1 MPGDASSRARPSM
14 ADVGR
19 RAEVSAQTVS
29 RFFTGGYVAPATRER
44 IESAIAALGY
54 RHNRVARN
62 LRVQSTDTI
71 GFLAMGP
78 LNYGNAELLTGVS
91 RAARA
96 TGLSLIT
103 ALLDTDP
110 GVPSSPEEV
119 RHAVDKLLSFQVDG
133 IIVGTPYEGL
143 DELLD
148 YIATSVP
155 VVTRS
160 EHDNASVDSTSA
172 DSFGAG
178 YLGTRHLLEL
188 GHRRILHLAGPRDRN
203 EAVERERG
211 YRAALEEAGVPAL
224 EVLRCREW
232 DAGSGAEHA
241 RMVDPE
247 SFTAVSAAND
257 QIALGFLQT
266 MAERG
271 RIAPDDYSIVGVDDM
286 PDSEYF
292 SPPLTTMHLDHQALG
307 ETALRMLAE
316 RIRTGERQQRTSV
329 SARLVV
335 RRSTGRLADTS
346 LVEQPRP
353 LLIE

>member
-1 MPGDASSRARPSM
+1 MPP
-14 ADVGR
+14 
-19 RAEVSAQTVS
+19 
-29 RFFTGGYVAPATRER
+29 
-44 IESAIAALGY
+44 
-54 RHNRVARN
+54 
-62 LRVQSTDTI
+62 
-71 GFLAMGP
+71 
-78 LNYGNAELLTGVS
+78 
-91 RAARA
+91 
-96 TGLSLIT
+96 
-103 ALLDTDP
+103 
-110 GVPSSPEEV
+110 
-119 RHAVDKLLSFQVDG
+119 
-133 IIVGTPYEGL
+133 
-143 DELLD
+143 
-148 YIATSVP
+148 
-155 VVTRS
+155 
-160 EHDNASVDSTSA
+160 
-172 DSFGAG
+172 
-178 YLGTRHLLEL
+178 
-188 GHRRILHLAGPRDRN
+188 
-203 EAVERERG
+203 ERG

-241 RMVDPE
+241 RTVDPE

-335 RRSTGRLADTS
+335 RRSTRRLAS
-346 LVEQPRP
+346 
-353 LLIE
+353 